1 LSRQAELE
9 ELFISERRQP
19 MSRITVW
26 FLIKQTAAAAGLQG
40 LDGHPHSLRHSC
52 GYSLV
57 NRGTDIRLIQA
68 YLGHRSISSTTRY
81 TQGMSAR
88 YSKTLL
94 MNKDSSAK

>member
-1 LSRQAELE
+1 MKPQAELE

-40 LDGHPHSLRHSC
+40 LDIHPHSLRHSC

-57 NRGTDIRLIQA
+57 NKGTDIRVIQA
-68 YLGHRSISSTTRY
+68 TSDI
-81 TQGMSAR
+81 AR
-88 YSKTLL
+88 P
-94 MNKDSSAK
+94 APQPAIRRE

>member
-1 LSRQAELE
+1 MKPQAELE

-40 LDGHPHSLRHSC
+40 LDIHPHSLRHSC

-57 NRGTDIRLIQA
+57 NKGTDIRVIQDT
-68 YLGHRSISSTTRY
+68 SDI
-81 TQGMSAR
+81 AR
-88 YSKTLL
+88 P
-94 MNKDSSAK
+94 APQPAIRRE